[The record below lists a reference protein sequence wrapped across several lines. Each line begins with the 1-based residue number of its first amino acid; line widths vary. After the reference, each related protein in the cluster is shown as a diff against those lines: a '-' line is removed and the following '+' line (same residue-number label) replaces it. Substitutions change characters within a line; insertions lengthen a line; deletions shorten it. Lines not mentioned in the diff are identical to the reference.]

1 MKYGIW
7 IIGCIGMAL
16 GLGACQSVQ
25 TGASASAVKND
36 LNSAELAYTLSN
48 QTWCS
53 NDEACSMMLQMVDG
67 SDAYTSFEQRYEAL
81 AGKGLACKG
90 WHLKGEDHVMKG
102 TLAYMVCKA
111 LDLQGG
117 VMMHLVPVRRYAY
130 REAVVQ
136 NLMFRGSEWEPLT
149 GPEVVAILGRAERMR
164 QEKTMP

>member
-1 MKYGIW
+1 
-7 IIGCIGMAL
+7 
-16 GLGACQSVQ
+16 
-25 TGASASAVKND
+25 
-36 LNSAELAYTLSN
+36 
-48 QTWCS
+48 
-53 NDEACSMMLQMVDG
+53 
-67 SDAYTSFEQRYEAL
+67 
-81 AGKGLACKG
+81 
-90 WHLKGEDHVMKG
+90 MKG

-164 QEKTMP
+164 QDKAMN